1 MSLELVTYQKGAGE
15 NLRRGLKNTVSL
27 RTPASL
33 EDMVGECDPAK
44 TPPVARDV
52 TVALP
57 M

>member
-1 MSLELVTYQKGAGE
+1 MSLELVTYQALGRISAE
-15 NLRRGLKNTVSL
+15 GLKNTVSL
-27 RTPASL
+27 RAPASL
-33 EDMVGECDPAK
+33 EDMVGQCDPAK